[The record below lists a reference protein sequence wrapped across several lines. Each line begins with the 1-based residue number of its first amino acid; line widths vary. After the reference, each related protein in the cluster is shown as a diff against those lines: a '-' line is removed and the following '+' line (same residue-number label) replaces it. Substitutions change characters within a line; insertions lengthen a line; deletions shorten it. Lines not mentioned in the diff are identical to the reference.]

1 MTYADVIIDI
11 SHEKV
16 DRDFQYRIP
25 DELEQEIKPGVVVT
39 VPFGKGNTL
48 RKGYVIGVTEKAKYD
63 TSRIKMI
70 QSVSTDDETTE
81 SRLIALAAWMKETYG
96 STMIQAL
103 KTVLPVKDKVR
114 AKEKRLIFFQGDR
127 NVAEELLA
135 ELSGSR
141 FRARERFLRAILES
155 GSLEYT
161 YASKELGANVS
172 VLDFFEKKGMIRL
185 ESQEMYRI
193 PDQADLVKEDRELCL
208 NEEQQAAAEQI
219 FQEWQK
225 PEPRPTLLFGVTG
238 SGKTQVYMRLIQQVI
253 EEGKQAIV
261 LIPEIALTY
270 QTVRRFYAMFGD
282 KVSVLNSRLS
292 QGERYDQFKR
302 AKRGEVQVMVG
313 PRSALFTPFFNLGLI
328 VIDEEHE
335 PTYKSE
341 NTPRYH
347 ARETAIQ
354 RAQMEHANVVMGS
367 ATPSLSA
374 YSRAESGEYLL
385 VKLNARYEERPLPQ
399 VSIVDLREE
408 LKKGNRSVL
417 STELKTSLSET
428 LRKKEQAMLFL
439 NRRGYAGFVSCR
451 ACGHV
456 MKCPHCDVSLSEHNG
471 SRLICHYCGYE
482 TVKPQV
488 CPSCGSPHIGGFKA
502 GTQQIEK
509 VLEKDFPEARVL
521 RMDFDTTR
529 TKDSYEKILA
539 SFSRHEADILVGTQ
553 MIVKGHDF
561 PDVTLV
567 GVIAADLSLN
577 MDDYHCGERT
587 FQLLTQAVGR
597 AGRGAKPGRAV
608 IQTYQPEHY
617 SIQAAATQDYGKFYK
632 EEMSY
637 RMLMDYPPAAHMMT
651 VFGACQDEELLKKAM
666 YYIEVFIR
674 RVSPKEELHMIG
686 PAAASV
692 GKVKDVYRQVL
703 HLKHVDMVFLTAVR
717 EKLEQYI
724 EINSGFRKIYIQ
736 FDMS

>member
-1 MTYADVIIDI
+1 MIYADVIIDI
-11 SHEKV
+11 SHEKL
-16 DRDFQYRIP
+16 DR
-25 DELEQEIKPGVVVT
+25 G
-39 VPFGKGNTL
+39 
-48 RKGYVIGVTEKAKYD
+48 
-63 TSRIKMI
+63 
-70 QSVSTDDETTE
+70 VSTDSETTE

-114 AKEKRLIFFQGDR
+114 AKEKRLILFTGKK
-127 NVAEELLA
+127 EEGQALLGKL
-135 ELSGSR
+135 EG
-141 FRARERFLRAILES
+141 LRAILEA
-155 GSLEYT
+155 GSLDYT
-161 YASKELGANVS
+161 YASKELGAGIS
-172 VLDFFEKKGMIRL
+172 VLDFFEKKGLITI

-193 PDQADLVKEDRELCL
+193 PEGFGLVKENMELSL
-208 NEEQQAAAEQI
+208 NQEQLLAAEQI
-219 FQEWQK
+219 FREWQE
-225 PEPRPTLLFGVTG
+225 PDPRPALLFGVTG
-238 SGKTQVYMRLIQQVI
+238 SGKTQVYMRLIQKVL

-282 KVSVLNSRLS
+282 
-292 QGERYDQFKR
+292 
-302 AKRGEVQVMVG
+302 
-313 PRSALFTPFFNLGLI
+313 LGLI

-347 ARETAIQ
+347 ARETAIE
-354 RAQMEHANVVMGS
+354 RARMEHARVVMGS
-367 ATPSLSA
+367 ATPSLEA
-374 YSRAESGEYLL
+374 YSHACDGEYLL

-417 STELKTSLSET
+417 SLELKRDLEQV
-428 LRKKEQAMLFL
+428 LERREQAMLFL

-471 SRLICHYCGYE
+471 NRLICHYCGYE
-482 TVKPQV
+482 TVKPEI

-509 VLEKDFPEARVL
+509 VIEKEFPKARVL

-539 SFSRHEADILVGTQ
+539 SFAKHEADILVGTQ

-561 PDVTLV
+561 PNVTLV

-597 AGRGAKPGRAV
+597 SGRGNRPGQAV

-617 SIQAAATQDYGKFYK
+617 SIQAAAIQDYKKFYK
-632 EEMSY
+632 EEMGY
-637 RMLMDYPPAAHMMT
+637 RMLLDYPPAAHMMT
-651 VFGACQDEELLKKAM
+651 VFGACQDEELLKNAM

-686 PAAASV
+686 PASASV

-703 HLKHVDMVFLTAVR
+703 HLKHTDIRFLTAVR
-717 EKLEQYI
+717 EKLEKYI

-736 FDMS
+736 YDMM

>member
-193 PDQADLVKEDRELCL
+193 PDQANLVKEDRELCL

>member
-25 DELEQEIKPGVVVT
+25 PEMEQEINPGVVVT

-48 RKGYVIGVTEKAKYD
+48 RKGYVIGVTGKAKYD
-63 TSRIKMI
+63 TARIKEI
-70 QSVSTDDETTE
+70 QGVSTDDETTE

-127 NVAEELLA
+127 NGAEELLA

-354 RAQMEHANVVMGS
+354 RARMEHANVVMGS

-428 LRKKEQAMLFL
+428 LRKKEQTMLFL